1 MSLYSDLLAAK
12 VEISNHESDLYFEI
26 SDVSDNI
33 LKKYPEIRPKRFLNQ
48 VTDTMW
54 YEVPFLYI
62 PWWEKRMR

>member
-26 SDVSDNI
+26 SDVSNDI
-33 LKKYPEIRPKRFLNQ
+33 LTRHPEARPKRFLNQ
-48 VTDTMW
+48 ITYTMW
-54 YEVPFLYI
+54 YEVYFAYD